1 MRCLDLM
8 EKLLIN
14 SSQLLTFQN
23 QTIYSWNILSEGQM
37 PFYQKLI
44 INSFVLELFEA
55 NWIDI
60 PG

>member
-1 MRCLDLM
+1 MRFLNVM

-14 SSQLLTFQN
+14 TSELLTSQN
-23 QTIYSWNILSEGQM
+23 QTIYLWNILTEGQM
-37 PFYQKLI
+37 PFYKNLV
-44 INSFVLELFEA
+44 INSFELFEE